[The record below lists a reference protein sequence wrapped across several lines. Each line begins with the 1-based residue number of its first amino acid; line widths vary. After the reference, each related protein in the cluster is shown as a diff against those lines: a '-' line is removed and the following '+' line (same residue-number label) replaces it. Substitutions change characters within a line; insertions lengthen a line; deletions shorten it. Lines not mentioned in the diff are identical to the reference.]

1 MSLPNRS
8 ASVAGGLLVL
18 AVAAGIFIGSHGL
31 LHFDGA
37 LAGYAIGSL
46 LAAFAVG
53 YRFTVWTQR
62 PPSRLYFRRGF
73 ELFLRRVG
81 TAAPATENSA
91 GSNTRSRSR
100 FPSCSV
106 GFISNRCPKTPRS
119 IASWR
124 SERKSTASA
133 CTASRR
139 R

>member
-46 LAAFAVG
+46 LAAFAIG
-53 YRFTVWTQR
+53 YRFTVWAQR

-73 ELFLRRVG
+73 ELYFRG
-81 TAAPATENSA
+81 AGGSTPTPTTEKFAAPRSA
-91 GSNTRSRSR
+91 S
-100 FPSCSV
+100 
-106 GFISNRCPKTPRS
+106 
-119 IASWR
+119 
-124 SERKSTASA
+124 
-133 CTASRR
+133 
-139 R
+139 